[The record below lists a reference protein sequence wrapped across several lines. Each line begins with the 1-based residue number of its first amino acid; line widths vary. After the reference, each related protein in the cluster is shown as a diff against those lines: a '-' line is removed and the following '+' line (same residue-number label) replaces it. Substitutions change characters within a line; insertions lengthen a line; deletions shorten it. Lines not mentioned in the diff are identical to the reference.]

1 MSFPHYD
8 VTICPILLIVT
19 VERASSKEMAW
30 INLCFEIFISRL
42 SSYAMADV
50 SIILQVYIP

>member
-30 INLCFEIFISRL
+30 INLCFEFFISRL